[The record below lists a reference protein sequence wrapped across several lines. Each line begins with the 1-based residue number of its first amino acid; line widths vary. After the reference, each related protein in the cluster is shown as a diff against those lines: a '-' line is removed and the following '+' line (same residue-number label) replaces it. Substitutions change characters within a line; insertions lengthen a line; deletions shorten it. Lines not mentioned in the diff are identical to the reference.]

1 MRNREI
7 LYGTL
12 IDLAFPV
19 GTPTFLT
26 ATSDTTMVINVV
38 VVHSPV
44 SRNVRKTLVGSVF
57 QKINNKIKILSL
69 K

>member
-1 MRNREI
+1 MDPVILSTFFFSVFYYWEI

-26 ATSDTTMVINVV
+26 ATSDTIMVIKHSQLCTSVRQNV
-38 VVHSPV
+38 SQSV
-44 SRNVRKTLVGSVF
+44 SGHL
-57 QKINNKIKILSL
+57 
-69 K
+69 